1 MKCAWHLC
9 LEEAVLYNNRGKFCS
24 KQCKNKYYVDKR
36 RKNLKQ
42 ESIAYKGGS
51 CQCCGYNRSH
61 WALEFHH
68 LDPKEKDFH
77 LSKGGHTRS
86 WDKIKEELNKCILVC
101 SNCHAEIHAGVRLIG
116 IGRWN

>member
-9 LEEAVLYNNRGKFCS
+9 LEEAVFYNGKGKFCS
-24 KQCKNKYYVDKR
+24 KQCKNKYHVDKK
-36 RKNLKQ
+36 RKKLKQ
-42 ESIAYKGGS
+42 DSIEYKGGK

-68 LDPKEKDFH
+68 LDPQEKDFH

-86 WDKIKEELNKCILVC
+86 WEKVKEELNKCILVC
-101 SNCHAEIHAGVRLIG
+101 SNCHSEIHHGVRI
-116 IGRWN
+116 IN